1 MKKSSLY
8 YGSYERSKTSKAPKF
23 WFHWALLG
31 VLMIYIFVNYV
42 NVASDNAVEKDSR
55 INMDRASFMPGL
67 GIDEKIEENNELKPK
82 SNVVSTE
89 ILKEVEKLNQT
100 EKYIERFKHV
110 ALKEEEKFGIP
121 ASIILAQGILES
133 QTGSSRLVKEANN
146 HFGIKCFSSK
156 CKKGHC
162 INFSDDS
169 HKDFFIVFPTAWESY
184 RAHSLLISQGRYK
197 HLKNFGNEDFISWA
211 KGLHTSGYATDKRYA
226 EKLISVIKRYEL
238 EKIGAENGD
247 KKLIF

>member
-8 YGSYERSKTSKAPKF
+8 YGSFERSKSSKAPKF

-31 VLMIYIFVNYV
+31 VLIIYIFVNYV
-42 NVASDNAVEKDSR
+42 NVVPDNVGEQDSR

-67 GIDEKIEENNELKPK
+67 GIDEEIEENKDLKPE
-82 SNVVSTE
+82 STAVATE
-89 ILKEVEKLNQT
+89 IPKGVEKVNQT
-100 EKYIERFKHV
+100 ENYIERFKHV
-110 ALKEEEKFGIP
+110 AIKEEERFGIP

-146 HFGIKCFSSK
+146 HFGIKCFSNK

-169 HKDFFIVFPTAWESY
+169 HKDFFVVFPTAWDSY

-197 HLKNFGNEDFISWA
+197 HLKNLGNDDFISWA
-211 KGLHTSGYATDKRYA
+211 KGLHKSGYATDKRYA